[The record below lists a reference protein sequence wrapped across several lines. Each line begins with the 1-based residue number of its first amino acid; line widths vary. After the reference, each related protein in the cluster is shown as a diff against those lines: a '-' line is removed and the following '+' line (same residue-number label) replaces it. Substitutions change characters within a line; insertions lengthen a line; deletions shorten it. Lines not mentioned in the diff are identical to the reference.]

1 MWFYYASPILLL
13 ATCTCIFQDYVRA
26 AMTCIKFYIGFT
38 KRSTTIQDLHERRK
52 YLQTAKQHFET
63 SLESPQYRGRVFGRF
78 SDDQS
83 QASLPKNMKAQEL
96 QVECHTHYCSIYF
109 VSVNYN
115 CKVYHWLVIV
125 YYNSL
130 PFLSLSSPSFLFL
143 PSPSLARCIFT
154 QCVSN

>member
-1 MWFYYASPILLL
+1 MVGAYFNYQVQLDEHGLITHWINHYWYSI
-13 ATCTCIFQDYVRA
+13 IQDYVRA

-83 QASLPKNMKAQEL
+83 QASLPKTMKAQEL
-96 QVECHTHYCSIYF
+96 QVEYHTHYCHTHFISVKSI
-109 VSVNYN
+109 
-115 CKVYHWLVIV
+115 K
-125 YYNSL
+125 
-130 PFLSLSSPSFLFL
+130 
-143 PSPSLARCIFT
+143 
-154 QCVSN
+154 SNNNLLLKN